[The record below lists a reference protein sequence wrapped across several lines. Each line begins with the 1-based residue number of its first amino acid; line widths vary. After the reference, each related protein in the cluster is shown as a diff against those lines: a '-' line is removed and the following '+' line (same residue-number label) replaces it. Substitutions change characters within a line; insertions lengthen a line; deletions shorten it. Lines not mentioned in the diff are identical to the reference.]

1 MITELSES
9 EFPPGGWQF
18 TQPQSGWE
26 APTPKASTFSQTV
39 IKIIEHRLGNPAMV
53 AKYNLAVTAEAVGK
67 ELKAFTY
74 TRLGITVAPSGIP
87 VNTPAP
93 GAQSGKCCGQ
103 V

>member
-18 TQPQSGWE
+18 HQAQTGWD

-39 IKIIEHRLGNPAMV
+39 DLIIKHRLANPASV
-53 AKYNLAVTAEAVGK
+53 AKYNLAVTPEAVSK

-74 TRLGITVAPSGIP
+74 TRLGISVAPSGLPINAP
-87 VNTPAP
+87 PP
-93 GAQSGKCCGQ
+93 GAKAGKCCGQ